1 MNWKQRLIGI
11 PNRAIHF
18 ASLGFTGAQPETQ
31 EFLEAI
37 IASFADGYHA
47 AMAIADEGRLVE
59 RLSRDHGPHRIG
71 FAYEGAGMYYAL
83 LDLILPGG
91 PSRLRAFTEGP
102 GRKYAYIVTVGAG
115 FAIGRLPWG
124 AFVLERYMRRLH
136 PLMAWCVPDGYGFHQ
151 GIFHHRRY
159 IEACAEP
166 PRPVPSYAESLFDSG
181 IGRSM
186 WWVLASSPQRIK
198 QAIDRFPERRRAE
211 LWCGIGV
218 ACAYAGGIDVQGLRE
233 LHACSGRYSADFLS
247 GPPFA
252 AQMRVEGENP
262 SHWTE
267 LACETLY
274 GKSPE
279 ATADMAMQ
287 ALAAARPDAM
297 SETEIRERL
306 YTQIRGQLRDKVEA
320 ERTIAP
326 TREGRRGTC

>member
-11 PNRAIHF
+11 PNSALRF
-18 ASLGFTGAQPETQ
+18 TTLGFTGARPETR
-31 EFLEAI
+31 EFLEDI
-37 IASFADGYHA
+37 IATFAGGYHA
-47 AMAIADEGRLVE
+47 AMAIADQNCLVE
-59 RLSRDHGPHRIG
+59 RLNQDYDTHRIG
-71 FAYEGAGMYYAL
+71 FAYEGTGMYYAL
-83 LDLILPGG
+83 LDLVLPGNA
-91 PSRLRAFTEGP
+91 SRLRAFTEGP
-102 GRKYAYIVTVGAG
+102 GSKHAFIVTVGAG
-115 FAIGRLPWG
+115 FAIGRIPWG
-124 AFVLERYMRRLH
+124 AYMLERYMRRLH
-136 PLMAWCVPDGYGFHQ
+136 PLKAWCVPDGYGFHQ

-166 PRPVPSYAESLFDSG
+166 PRHVPRYAWPLFDSG

-198 QAIDRFPERRRAE
+198 HAIERFPEHRRAE

-218 ACAYAGGIDVQGLRE
+218 ACAYAGGLDAQSLLELRE
-233 LHACSGRYSADFLS
+233 CSGEYSVDFLS

-262 SHWTE
+262 SPWTE
-267 LACETLY
+267 LACKTFY

-287 ALAAARPDAM
+287 ALNAARPDDM

-306 YTQIRGQLRDKVEA
+306 YAQVRHQLRDRVEA
-320 ERTIAP
+320 ERRIAP
-326 TREGRRGTC
+326 AYEDA